1 MQYDKLRDSNKT
13 AAATVKGSSG
23 TGPPARDKKPVEESS
38 RPDTYT
44 SSNTEKIKDPSK
56 QKQQIK
62 LTLLNK
68 ASSLS
73 KREVDLSKV
82 KIEKEDSVRSSS
94 KVSSSGT
101 KRPLSPPS
109 SSAKMSSS
117 SAPKRSTSSRRDE
130 LLKQLKAVEDAIAR
144 KRAKFSWKSL
154 LYMNLF
160 FIIANIFDIFTWCKT
175 VSFYKSLE
183 MQNAL
188 DTTRLSPAINHL
200 QQVVTWPITLLY
212 LDFYFFNC
220 VSRLLRHSNNE
231 SLYYT
236 S

>member
-1 MQYDKLRDSNKT
+1 MSSVSSASSSISRSSSGSEPPPPRQPEVRGPPVRNLPPRAPVPKKEVKPASIPKPAVKSAAPNFLNEMERLMQYDKLRDSNKT

-144 KRAKFSWKSL
+144 KRAKFS
-154 LYMNLF
+154 
-160 FIIANIFDIFTWCKT
+160 
-175 VSFYKSLE
+175 
-183 MQNAL
+183 
-188 DTTRLSPAINHL
+188 
-200 QQVVTWPITLLY
+200 
-212 LDFYFFNC
+212 
-220 VSRLLRHSNNE
+220 
-231 SLYYT
+231 
-236 S
+236 